1 MLSVLAT
8 PENHVE
14 SWFSRRLQLLNLHT
28 CAKICH
34 PMNVCYNNYRAGHTV
49 ARFSWGCKYM
59 SSVKE
64 NLHKVQEKIAP
75 YTTKI
80 IAVTKYYNEDKLLEA
95 YDAGLRD
102 FGENRV
108 NDALA
113 KFAKLPDEVKS
124 NSFFHLIGHLQSN
137 KVKKAVGSFDYIHS
151 VDSLKLAQMIDGRA
165 EELGIVQKIF
175 LQLNNAR
182 EEQKSG
188 FSPEQ
193 LKEDFGKII
202 QMNNIKVLGLMNI
215 APIGLEENEL
225 SHLFEGVK
233 NIQNELKS
241 EYACEMDE
249 LSMGMSGDYLVAVR
263 FGATYV
269 RLGRVL
275 FN

>member
-1 MLSVLAT
+1 
-8 PENHVE
+8 
-14 SWFSRRLQLLNLHT
+14 
-28 CAKICH
+28 
-34 PMNVCYNNYRAGHTV
+34 
-49 ARFSWGCKYM
+49 M

-75 YTTKI
+75 YTVKI
-80 IAVTKYYNEDKLLEA
+80 IAVTKYYDESKLLEA

-108 NDALA
+108 NDAIA
-113 KFAKLPDEVKS
+113 KFANLPEEVKS

-137 KVKKAVGSFDYIHS
+137 KVKKAVGNFDYIHS
-151 VDSLKLAQMIDGRA
+151 VDSLKLAQMIDEKA

-175 LQLNNAR
+175 LQINNAK

-193 LKEDFGKII
+193 LKKDFGKII
-202 QMNNIKVLGLMNI
+202 QMKNIKVMGLMNI
-215 APIGLEENEL
+215 APINANENEL

-233 NIQNELKS
+233 KIQLELKS
-241 EYACEMDE
+241 EYKCDMDE
-249 LSMGMSGDYLVAVR
+249 LSMGMSGDYMTAVKS
-263 FGATYV
+263 GATCI